1 MLKFGQDVRF
11 MLLVMIEKI
20 SDLHLC
26 GKLVS
31 CMWETSVATC
41 QGYIAQVP
49 GAPFILCN

>member
-26 GKLVS
+26 GKLVLRPVKS
-31 CMWETSVATC
+31 TSPKYLEHLLSSVTK
-41 QGYIAQVP
+41 
-49 GAPFILCN
+49 